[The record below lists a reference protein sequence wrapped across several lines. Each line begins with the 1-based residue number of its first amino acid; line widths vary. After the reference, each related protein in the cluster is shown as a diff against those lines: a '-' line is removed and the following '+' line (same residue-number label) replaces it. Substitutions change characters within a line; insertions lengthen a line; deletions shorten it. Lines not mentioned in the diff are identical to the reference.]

1 MNELSTLKFNLKE
14 LEQLEEQ
21 IYNRHLQFHFYS
33 AQLADV
39 HNQITNMI
47 LFVNEEAFKTIKQN
61 NFYSK
66 DVDSLYI
73 EKLTKQV
80 STDCIEYQNQIT
92 DLKNQKSKYILP
104 HSILCSKINSIS
116 TSLIS
121 YVSSID
127 SKIMDFLSKEIPKS
141 DDSKFIQY
149 PPMNNKFKFD
159 PIQLRSPVTEQ
170 NFNRKSHKR
179 SYSRFKLVDTKENK
193 VQNTKGIF
201 N

>member
-14 LEQLEEQ
+14 LEQLEKQ

-66 DVDSLYI
+66 DVESLYI

-92 DLKNQKSKYILP
+92 DLKDQRSKYILP
-104 HSILCSKINSIS
+104 HSILCSKINSVS

-127 SKIMDFLSKEIPKS
+127 SKIMDSLAKEIPKS
-141 DDSKFIQY
+141 DVSKFVQY
-149 PPMNNKFKFD
+149 PRMNNKFKFD

-170 NFNRKSHKR
+170 NFNRKSQKR
-179 SYSRFKLVDTKENK
+179 SYSRFKLVNAKENE